1 MSNGITPEGPP
12 NDDPASLGWSL
23 GESWATSR
31 AGTDELER
39 LTRVEYERDPHL
51 LRLLLESDAA
61 ILALAGIV
69 MPPCAMHLDSARA
82 YWRCLLG
89 SDCDSFQ
96 DDVPFIAGFLG
107 GAIEGAQARARSAV
121 IEAAYIW
128 LHCVASPLQ
137 LNNVEA
143 FVHEH
148 GDTWDSV
155 LPVGCNDAFDLC
167 YFMETGAAPPEEEID
182 DDEQSND
189 SIREFLESAA
199 SERPWVVPDEQFAAE
214 FINLV
219 VVMVQHAVAGGRPL
233 TEVIAEENLESDG
246 PEPPPSGSLAG
257 DAAEDTGSVSDRKPS
272 RSDGRQ
278 LRHIRIRP
286 NPSKKGSG

>member
-51 LRLLLESDAA
+51 LRLLESDAA

-121 IEAAYIW
+121 IGAAEDEAEESGSSPDGQATDSQFEVETRQPRGIHLDRIRKRREAA
-128 LHCVASPLQ
+128 
-137 LNNVEA
+137 N
-143 FVHEH
+143 
-148 GDTWDSV
+148 
-155 LPVGCNDAFDLC
+155 
-167 YFMETGAAPPEEEID
+167 
-182 DDEQSND
+182 
-189 SIREFLESAA
+189 
-199 SERPWVVPDEQFAAE
+199 AAE
-214 FINLV
+214 PV
-219 VVMVQHAVAGGRPL
+219 SPPVPEQPD
-233 TEVIAEENLESDG
+233 ESDG
-246 PEPPPSGSLAG
+246 
-257 DAAEDTGSVSDRKPS
+257 
-272 RSDGRQ
+272 
-278 LRHIRIRP
+278 
-286 NPSKKGSG
+286 